1 MQKLVSFSSKIG
13 CSVIAHRLSLEC
25 LSFPMLHDSPSELKK
40 AEMVKKA
47 TGKWRDHGS
56 VAMGVGTSKLTRREE
71 PTG

>member
-1 MQKLVSFSSKIG
+1 
-13 CSVIAHRLSLEC
+13 
-25 LSFPMLHDSPSELKK
+25 MLHDSPSELKK